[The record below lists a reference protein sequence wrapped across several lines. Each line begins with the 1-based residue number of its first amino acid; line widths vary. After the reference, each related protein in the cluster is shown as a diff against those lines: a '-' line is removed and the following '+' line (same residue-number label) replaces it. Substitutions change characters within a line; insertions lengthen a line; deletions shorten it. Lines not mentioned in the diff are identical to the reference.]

1 MLEVLDGF
9 TFDVQAFKEEAC
21 TFGIAASAS
30 TGSEF
35 CRTNSLSFINE
46 SSPSI
51 VSWLE
56 YISSGSLNCRISLP
70 ESLLLQVVVALISR
84 KLVSELNSIE
94 PKLCFASHWWIC
106 LSNLSLLDWV
116 HSFLFILRFKV
127 KLSFL
132 RLSTLLLMCLVHKRS
147 LLTVSQFSVL
157 SSSFDL
163 LRSALVGSKD
173 SSSFCTLTRKEG
185 Y

>member
-1 MLEVLDGF
+1 MLEVLDSF
-9 TFDVQAFKEEAC
+9 TFDVQAFEEEVC

-35 CRTNSLSFINE
+35 WRTNSLSFINE
-46 SSPSI
+46 SSLSI
-51 VSWLE
+51 VLWVE
-56 YISSGSLNCRISLP
+56 YMSSGSLNCRISLP
-70 ESLLLQVVVALISR
+70 ESPLLRVVIALISR

-94 PKLCFASHWWIC
+94 PKLCFALHCRSC
-106 LSNLSLLDWV
+106 LSNLSFLDWI
-116 HSFLFILRFKV
+116 HSFLFILRFI

-132 RLSTLLLMCLVHKRS
+132 RLSTLLLMCLAHKRS
-147 LLTVSQFSVL
+147 LLIVSQFSVL

-163 LRSALVGSKD
+163 LRSAFVGSND
-173 SSSFCTLTRKEG
+173 SSSFCTLTCKEE